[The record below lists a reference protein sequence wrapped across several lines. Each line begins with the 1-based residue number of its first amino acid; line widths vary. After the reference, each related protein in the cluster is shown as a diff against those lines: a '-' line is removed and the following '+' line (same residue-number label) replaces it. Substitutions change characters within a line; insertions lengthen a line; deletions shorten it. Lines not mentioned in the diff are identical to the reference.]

1 MCRGGG
7 ECVEDV
13 SGVST
18 VRVSGLSV
26 SGLSVSG
33 LSVGGFGVDS
43 DTLHWTETG

>member
-26 SGLSVSG
+26 SGF
-33 LSVGGFGVDS
+33 SVGGFGVDS
-43 DTLHWTETG
+43 DILHWTETG

>member
-7 ECVEDV
+7 ECVEGV

-18 VRVSGLSV
+18 VRVSGLF
-26 SGLSVSG
+26 
-33 LSVGGFGVDS
+33 VGGFGVN

>member
-26 SGLSVSG
+26 SGLSV
-33 LSVGGFGVDS
+33 GGFGVDS

>member
-26 SGLSVSG
+26 SGLSV
-33 LSVGGFGVDS
+33 GGFGVDS
-43 DTLHWTETG
+43 DILHWTETG

>member
-26 SGLSVSG
+26 SGLSV
-33 LSVGGFGVDS
+33 GGFGVDS
-43 DTLHWTETG
+43 DILHWSETG

>member
-1 MCRGGG
+1 MCRSGG

-18 VRVSGLSV
+18 VRV

>member
-7 ECVEDV
+7 ECVEGV
-13 SGVST
+13 PGVST

-26 SGLSVSG
+26 
-33 LSVGGFGVDS
+33 GGFGVDN